1 MVQLPENLNQS
12 LTRAGSSK
20 EKKEIQNTIDFLNE
34 LEKPLILSE
43 IGKERIRR
51 SGEKILADNK
61 DKEGI
66 KNLDTGF
73 RVLRVDS
80 TNMNDVAINPDNLQ
94 QTYLDKLESN
104 IKSDRTDL
112 DLLFACLLSWGLPL
126 DRKYDSYDYQG
137 ITIHTYDEGD
147 LIACFSEDITEEVI
161 KFIANK
167 KASRVVFR
175 DSCFKS
181 SQDKI
186 NLEEIFKIFSPETD
200 VRVL

>member
-1 MVQLPENLNQS
+1 MDLNAEDGGNRKFIMVQLPEETDENS
-12 LTRAGSSK
+12 EAYKAGYK
-20 EKKEIQNTIDFLNE
+20 NIC
-34 LEKPLILSE
+34 E
-43 IGKERIRR
+43 IGKERIKRA
-51 SGEKILADNK
+51 GDKILADNK

-66 KNLDTGF
+66 DKLDTGF

-112 DLLFACLLSWGLPL
+112 DLLFSCLLSWGFPL
-126 DRKYDSYDYQG
+126 DRKYQSEDYKG
-137 ITIHTYDEGD
+137 LTIHTYNEGD
-147 LIACFSEDITEEVI
+147 LIACFSEEITEEAI
-161 KFIANK
+161 KFIAMKN
-167 KASRVVFR
+167 ALRVVFR

-200 VRVL
+200 IRVL